1 MSYYIKSTQ
10 FNKFL
15 NIKILKPDT
24 RMKPP
29 LKHLQYQ
36 KIKPKLKPSPQKPTP
51 QKPTPQKPTPQKPT
65 PG

>member
-15 NIKILKPDT
+15 NIKILKPNT
-24 RMKPP
+24 KMKLP

-36 KIKPKLKPSPQKPTP
+36 KIKPKLTP
-51 QKPTPQKPTPQKPT
+51 QKPTPQKPTPQKE
-65 PG
+65 